1 MAVNKIAKHVAEKKL
16 SDMLN
21 AVKPAPEPVAAPP
34 APPAPPA
41 APATETKKF
50 LNPDGSTAT
59 VQAGAKIVEKTTDVA
74 KDVIDDLVKKAK
86 KDFSAMVEEKASA
99 VKQQIDVYATQGKL
113 PQKPAAA
120 PAAPV
125 TKPATA
131 AQTDTKPAHVMQMQP
146 DTAAQTI
153 AET

>member
-1 MAVNKIAKHVAEKKL
+1 
-16 SDMLN
+16 MLN
-21 AVKPAPEPVAAPP
+21 AVKPAPAPEPVAAPVA

-59 VQAGAKIVEKTTDVA
+59 VQAGAKIVEKSTDVA

-113 PQKPAAA
+113 PQKPPAA

-125 TKPATA
+125 TKPTTG